1 MEALV
6 SREMAEVILTKAET
20 LAGGSL
26 GDNGLDIAAMAAR
39 LSLALCG
46 RTDIPQGM
54 EDAVAAIAVT
64 MAQDDSSV
72 QSIQRGD
79 TSITYDTETKGQTL
93 ERLLGPWMRLRTVSR
108 E

>member
-1 MEALV
+1 
-6 SREMAEVILTKAET
+6 MAKAILAKAET

-39 LSLALCG
+39 LSMVLCG
-46 RTDIPQGM
+46 RTDIPEAM
-54 EDAVAAIAVT
+54 EDAVAALAVT

-72 QSIQRGD
+72 QSVQRGD

-93 ERLLGPWMRLRTVSR
+93 ERLLSPWVRLRTVRR